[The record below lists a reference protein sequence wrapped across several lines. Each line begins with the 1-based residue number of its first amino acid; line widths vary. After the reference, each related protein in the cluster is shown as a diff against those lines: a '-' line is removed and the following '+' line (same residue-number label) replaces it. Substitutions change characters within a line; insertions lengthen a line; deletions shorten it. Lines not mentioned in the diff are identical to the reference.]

1 MVLSIV
7 IFDIVQPLYPKGKEV
22 RRKIKCSLW
31 SSMYVEVC
39 IYYIDSTTTI
49 VHKYYTAPE
58 TMLKR
63 EYVYVHTGI
72 IKLFQNLT
80 VIYLL
85 IYAHNIKSN
94 SRKYSIYLP
103 I

>member
-1 MVLSIV
+1 MVRSIV
-7 IFDIVQPLYPKGKEV
+7 IYDSVRHLDQNGRKA
-22 RRKIKCSLW
+22 RRKINCSLQY
-31 SSMYVEVC
+31 SMYVEVC

-63 EYVYVHTGI
+63 EYVYVHTEI
-72 IKLFQNLT
+72 MKLLQNLT

-94 SRKYSIYLP
+94 STKYSINLP